1 MAAAEQDP
9 DEAWMARAVTLAEGG
24 RGTVSPNPMVGAVL
38 VRDGRVVGEG
48 FHRAAGQPHAE
59 AVALAAAGAAAAG
72 ATCYVTL
79 EPCAHHGRTP
89 PCADALVAAGVA
101 RVVAAVPDPDPRV
114 DGAGLAR
121 LRAAGVAVAVGA
133 GAEAAATQN
142 AAYLTHRRLGRPR
155 VTLKAAASLDGKVAA
170 PDGTSKWITGPAARA
185 DAHRLRAEADA
196 VMVGAGTAL
205 ADDPRLTVRLPGWA
219 GRQPLRVLVDAA
231 GRVGADGH
239 LFDGEAETLVATTPA
254 APPAAVEAWKA
265 AGAEVLIVQED
276 ADRRRSRRA
285 GPGPGGAGGAG
296 ADGRGRAPAP
306 GQPVGGRAGRPAGL
320 VPGPAGHRRP
330 GRPRA
335 ARRRRGGDPG
345 RRPPAAAG
353 LGRPPGRRP
362 ADRGVPMRQ
371 GGSLMFTGIVEGT
384 GTVAALA
391 AAADGSGARLE
402 VEAPWLAGELR
413 LGESVAVNGCCVTV
427 AEPAAAGFAA
437 DLVAETLRRTA
448 LGGLAAG
455 ARVNLERPLALGGR
469 LGGHLVQGHVDGVAK
484 VLERT
489 PVGEGE
495 EVRIELPADLERYV
509 VEKGS
514 IAVDGV
520 SLTVAGV
527 GPGWFS
533 VALVPHT
540 LEVTTLGDRRPGDPV
555 QLEVD
560 VVAKY
565 VERLVAR

>member
-1 MAAAEQDP
+1 
-9 DEAWMARAVTLAEGG
+9 
-24 RGTVSPNPMVGAVL
+24 
-38 VRDGRVVGEG
+38 
-48 FHRAAGQPHAE
+48 
-59 AVALAAAGAAAAG
+59 
-72 ATCYVTL
+72 
-79 EPCAHHGRTP
+79 
-89 PCADALVAAGVA
+89 
-101 RVVAAVPDPDPRV
+101 
-114 DGAGLAR
+114 
-121 LRAAGVAVAVGA
+121 
-133 GAEAAATQN
+133 
-142 AAYLTHRRLGRPR
+142 
-155 VTLKAAASLDGKVAA
+155 
-170 PDGTSKWITGPAARA
+170 
-185 DAHRLRAEADA
+185 
-196 VMVGAGTAL
+196 
-205 ADDPRLTVRLPGWA
+205 
-219 GRQPLRVLVDAA
+219 
-231 GRVGADGH
+231 
-239 LFDGEAETLVATTPA
+239 
-254 APPAAVEAWKA
+254 
-265 AGAEVLIVQED
+265 
-276 ADRRRSRRA
+276 
-285 GPGPGGAGGAG
+285 
-296 ADGRGRAPAP
+296 
-306 GQPVGGRAGRPAGL
+306 
-320 VPGPAGHRRP
+320 
-330 GRPRA
+330 
-335 ARRRRGGDPG
+335 
-345 RRPPAAAG
+345 
-353 LGRPPGRRP
+353 
-362 ADRGVPMRQ
+362 
-371 GGSLMFTGIVEGT
+371 MFTGIVEGT

-484 VLERT
+484 VLDRT

-495 EVRIELPADLERYV
+495 EVRIELPDDLERYV

-565 VERLVAR
+565 VERLVAPMRAGADESSVAGRARR